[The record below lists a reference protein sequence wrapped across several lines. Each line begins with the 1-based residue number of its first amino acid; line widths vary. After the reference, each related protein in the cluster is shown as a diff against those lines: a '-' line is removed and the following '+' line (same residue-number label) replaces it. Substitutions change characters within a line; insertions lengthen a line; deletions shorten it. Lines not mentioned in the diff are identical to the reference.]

1 MGARLPSFFI
11 QNIKK
16 SNFSQKISHFVMI
29 FRGYNYKEEWE
40 MKRRFLAGNEQVTT
54 WNSVGAPKMNIQ

>member
-1 MGARLPSFFI
+1 
-11 QNIKK
+11 
-16 SNFSQKISHFVMI
+16 MI